1 MRANAVIPTFE
12 LHQVCKRFGAVTV
25 LDQVSLQFAAGQ
37 RHALLGPNGSGK
49 TTLLR
54 VLAGR
59 VVVDS
64 GVTACQGVNLKTST
78 PRSRPDIRYL
88 TQHFS
93 SYGDLTVRENLEFA
107 ASIRGVIN
115 RAQAVE
121 RALAEFDL
129 RAEQAQRAGA
139 LSGGIRQRL
148 MLAAV
153 LLGEPQILLLD
164 EPTAALD
171 SETRALFW
179 QILDRRRTSATTVVM
194 TTHLDAD
201 AAHCDIAS
209 HLRGGRVVPNDT
221 PRHCNDAR

>member
-1 MRANAVIPTFE
+1 MRANAVLPTFE
-12 LHQVCKRFGAVTV
+12 LRQVCKRFGAVTV
-25 LDQVSLQFAAGQ
+25 LDQVSLEFAPGQ

-59 VVVDS
+59 VAVDS
-64 GVTACQGVNLKTST
+64 GEATCQGVSFKTST

-93 SYGDLTVRENLEFA
+93 SYGDLTVRENLDFS
-107 ASIRGVIN
+107 ASIRGILN

-129 RAEQAQRAGA
+129 RAEQAQRAGT
-139 LSGGIRQRL
+139 LSGGVRQRL

-171 SETRALFW
+171 SESRAMLW
-179 QILDRRRTSATTVVM
+179 YILDRRRTSATTVVV

-201 AAHCDIAS
+201 AARCENATY
-209 HLRGGRVVPNDT
+209 LRGGRVVPTD
-221 PRHCNDAR
+221 PASVMP

>member
-12 LHQVCKRFGAVTV
+12 LHQVCKRFGAVTA
-25 LDQVSLQFAAGQ
+25 LDRVSLQFAPGQ

-64 GVTACQGVNLKTST
+64 GEATCQGVSFKRST

-93 SYGDLTVRENLEFA
+93 SYGDLTVRENLEFF
-107 ASIRGVIN
+107 ASIRGVIQ

-121 RALAEFDL
+121 RALTEFNL
-129 RAEQAQRAGA
+129 HAEQTQRAST
-139 LSGGIRQRL
+139 LSGGVRQRL
-148 MLAAV
+148 MLAAI

-164 EPTAALD
+164 
-171 SETRALFW
+171 
-179 QILDRRRTSATTVVM
+179 
-194 TTHLDAD
+194 
-201 AAHCDIAS
+201 
-209 HLRGGRVVPNDT
+209 
-221 PRHCNDAR
+221 

>member
-1 MRANAVIPTFE
+1 MTPTFE
-12 LHQVCKRFGAVTV
+12 LRRVCKRLGAITV

-59 VVVDS
+59 IVADS
-64 GVTACQGVNLKTST
+64 GEVTCQGIVLQTST
-78 PRSRPDIRYL
+78 SHSRPDIRYL

-93 SYGDLTVRENLEFA
+93 CYGDLTVRENLAFS
-107 ASIRGVIN
+107 ASIRGVIE
-115 RAQAVE
+115 RTQAVE
-121 RALAEFDL
+121 CALAEFAL
-129 RAEQAQRAGA
+129 ESVQTQRAGN

-171 SETRALFW
+171 RETRTMFW
-179 QILDRRRTSATTVVM
+179 QILNRRRTSATTVVL
-194 TTHLDAD
+194 TTHLEAD
-201 AAHCDIAS
+201 AAHCDVAT
-209 HLRGGRVVPNDT
+209 HLRAGRVVPT
-221 PRHCNDAR
+221 GAFAVVP

>member
-1 MRANAVIPTFE
+1 MRMSAVVPTFE
-12 LHQVCKRFGAVTV
+12 LHHVRKRFGAVTV
-25 LDQVSLQFAAGQ
+25 LDQVSLQFAPGH

-64 GVTACQGVNLKTST
+64 GEATCQGVSFKTST

-93 SYGDLTVRENLEFA
+93 GYGDLTVRENLEFF
-107 ASIRGVIN
+107 ASIRGVIQ

-121 RALAEFDL
+121 RALIEFGL
-129 RAEQAQRAGA
+129 RAEQAQRAGT
-139 LSGGIRQRL
+139 LSGGVRQRL
-148 MLAAV
+148 MLAAI
-153 LLGEPQILLLD
+153 LLGDPQILLLD

-171 SETRALFW
+171 SETREMFW
-179 QILDRRRTSATTVVM
+179 HILNRRRTSATTVVL

-201 AAHCDIAS
+201 AAHCDIATY
-209 HLRGGRVVPNDT
+209 LRGGRVVPTDPT
-221 PRHCNDAR
+221 R